1 MRKTLLAAALAASC
15 ALSVA
20 QAQTIKKGDCFYD
33 GVTLF
38 TVQEVRMGNIVYLTD
53 ASGDNELTLEEWPN
67 QPGTFTLQ
75 PSRNADDAPYGVD
88 FGTHIDYVRQPD
100 NRYLLI
106 YGDNDTVA
114 KILPLVR
121 PMADI
126 AAGSLW
132 YNGDLVYDANPA
144 EDGSVRMNAMAEGEE
159 QEFLLIPAM
168 FEGDLFMVEDGPNDA
183 NNQYEKAAYARRIRQ
198 EGLDVICFYDED
210 NRLMDVME
218 ATKNWNSDE
227 LNRNQWMA
235 PLCGNYRTE
244 AGKDVVIDEG
254 QSLYNGKNMP
264 MEVVSFN
271 GMPTGLVDFGSGG
284 PYLVGKVEA
293 VPTQNGIRFTEVKV
307 DEDMPWMYDRT
318 VSYFDL
324 TWTGDRSR
332 FDFANRILLNG
343 YLRRYDKSFLR
354 FMRNAILAAH
364 GYVFQSKDLKTYFEA
379 QPWYKPAASN
389 SSIKLSLLEQLNVS
403 LIQAAER
410 AE

>member
-1 MRKTLLAAALAASC
+1 MKKRLIILLLLCLGAWSAP
-15 ALSVA
+15 
-20 QAQTIKKGDCFYD
+20 AQTIQKGDRFYD

-38 TVQEVRMGNIVYLTD
+38 TVQEVRTGNIVYMTD
-53 ASGDNELTLEEWPN
+53 AAGDNELTLEEWPN
-67 QPGTFTLQ
+67 QRGTFTLR

-106 YGDNDTVA
+106 YGDNDSVA

-126 AAGSLW
+126 AADSMW

-159 QEFLLIPAM
+159 QEFVLSPAM
-168 FEGDLFMVEDGPNDA
+168 NGGDLFMVEDGPNDA

-198 EGLDVICFYDED
+198 DGLDVICFYDGD

-218 ATKNWNSDE
+218 ATQEWNSDA
-227 LNRNQWMA
+227 LNRKQYMA
-235 PLCGNYRTE
+235 PLCGKYRTE
-244 AGKDVVIDEG
+244 VGKDVVIDEG
-254 QSLYNGKNMP
+254 QSLFNGKTMT

-271 GMPTGLVDFGSGG
+271 GMPTGLVDFGTGG

-293 VPTQNGIRFTEVKV
+293 VPTPEGIRFTEVKV
-307 DEDMPWMYDRT
+307 DPDMPWMFERT
-318 VSYFDL
+318 AAYFDVK
-324 TWTGDRSR
+324 WAGEGSR
-332 FDFANRILLNG
+332 FGFANRILLNG
-343 YLRRYDKSFLR
+343 YLRRYDKSLLR

-389 SSIKLSLLEQLNVS
+389 ASIKLSLLEQLNVS

-410 AE
+410 E

>member
-1 MRKTLLAAALAASC
+1 MKRIIVSLFALALCVLAG
-15 ALSVA
+15 
-20 QAQTIKKGDCFYD
+20 AQTIKKGDCFYD

-38 TVQEVRMGNIVYLTD
+38 TVQEVRTGNIVYMTD
-53 ASGDNELTLEEWPN
+53 AYGDNELTLEEWPDK
-67 QPGTFTLQ
+67 PGTFTLR
-75 PSRNADDAPYGVD
+75 PSRNADEAPYGTG

-106 YGDNDTVA
+106 YGDNDSVA

-132 YNGDLVYDANPA
+132 YNGDLVYDAHPA

-159 QEFLLIPAM
+159 QEFVLSPAM
-168 FEGDLFMVEDGPNDA
+168 NGGDLFMVEDGPNGA
-183 NNQYEKAAYARRIRQ
+183 NNQYEKAAYARRLRQ
-198 EGLDVICFYDED
+198 DGLDVICFYDED

-218 ATKNWNSDE
+218 ATQEWNSDA
-227 LNRNQWMA
+227 LNRKQYMA
-235 PLCGNYRTE
+235 PLCGKYRTE
-244 AGKDVVIDEG
+244 VGKDVVIAEG
-254 QSLYNGKNMP
+254 QSLYYGKNMP

-271 GMPTGLVDFGSGG
+271 GMPTGLVDFGTGG

-293 VPTQNGIRFTEVKV
+293 VPTPEGIRFTEVKV
-307 DEDMPWMYDRT
+307 DPDMPWMFERT
-318 VSYFDL
+318 VSYFDVK
-324 TWTGDRSR
+324 WAGEGSR
-332 FDFANRILLNG
+332 FGFANSTLLNG
-343 YLRRYDKSFLR
+343 YLRRYDKSLLR

-389 SSIKLSLLEQLNVS
+389 ASIKLSLLEQLNVS

-410 AE
+410 EK

>member
-1 MRKTLLAAALAASC
+1 MILLLLCLGAWSAP
-15 ALSVA
+15 
-20 QAQTIKKGDCFYD
+20 AQTIQKGDRFYD

-38 TVQEVRMGNIVYLTD
+38 TVQEVRTGNIVYMTD
-53 ASGDNELTLEEWPN
+53 AAGDNELTLEEWPN
-67 QPGTFTLQ
+67 QRGTFTLR

-106 YGDNDTVA
+106 YGDNDSVA

-126 AAGSLW
+126 AAGSMW
-132 YNGDLVYDANPA
+132 YNGDLVYDAHPA

-159 QEFLLIPAM
+159 QEFVLSPAM
-168 FEGDLFMVEDGPNDA
+168 NGGDLFMVEDGPNDA

-198 EGLDVICFYDED
+198 DGLDVICFYDED

-218 ATKNWNSDE
+218 ATQEWNSDA
-227 LNRNQWMA
+227 LNRKQYMA
-235 PLCGNYRTE
+235 PLCGKYRTE
-244 AGKDVVIDEG
+244 VGKDVVIDEG
-254 QSLYNGKNMP
+254 QSLFNGKTMT

-271 GMPTGLVDFGSGG
+271 GMPTGLVDFGTGG

-293 VPTQNGIRFTEVKV
+293 VPTPEGLRFTEVKV
-307 DEDMPWMYDRT
+307 DPDMPWMFERT
-318 VSYFDL
+318 AAYFDVK
-324 TWTGDRSR
+324 WAGEGSR
-332 FDFANRILLNG
+332 FGFANHILLNG
-343 YLRRYDKSFLR
+343 YLRRYDKSLLR

-379 QPWYKPAASN
+379 QPWYKPAAN
-389 SSIKLSLLEQLNVS
+389 NASIKLSLLEQLNVS

-410 AE
+410 EK